1 MQGSVQIQK
10 GNISSSYTPEKHPS
24 HPTSA
29 NGSMSPKRICELRKE
44 DPSSLHKQLLKNS
57 LEKGT
62 EHCDRTTK
70 TYGQI
75 FQLFCLCCAG
85 AAPFYRARAFRLQ
98 STFLIYT
105 LHCSSDSVSTSTH
118 YFRRL
123 YSRRW

>member
-75 FQLFCLCCAG
+75 FQLFC
-85 AAPFYRARAFRLQ
+85 
-98 STFLIYT
+98 
-105 LHCSSDSVSTSTH
+105 
-118 YFRRL
+118 
-123 YSRRW
+123 